1 MVLKFLANHSKR
13 KTDIMYL
20 EEGNKVKVS
29 LRMKGRQ
36 QEHPE
41 ISVAVLENFFEKVK
55 DVASMEKKPTTENRS
70 VFMMLSPIKK

>member
-1 MVLKFLANHSKR
+1 
-13 KTDIMYL
+13 
-20 EEGNKVKVS
+20 
-29 LRMKGRQ
+29 MKGRQ